1 MSRQPSLQA
10 FPESD
15 RRAEPGGLQSLF
27 SPRIGTAD
35 LARFCRRVGTSLAA
49 GIDIRKV
56 FDREAHGHG
65 SFTLRSQMRR
75 SSDQVARGETLG
87 AALAATGSYFPP
99 LVRELAAVGEHT
111 GKTAEVF
118 VNLADHY
125 DHQLSMRRAFFL
137 ATLWPRI
144 EFFAAVFIVGLLIWV
159 QGLLPMR
166 EGKPIDVLG
175 WGLVGNQG
183 LLIYLLIFAL
193 LTAGYWALKFAMRR
207 GMLWTR
213 PLQKLL
219 LRIPGV
225 GRFLELLALSRLA
238 WTMHLTF
245 NTSLP
250 LKQAIPLCLQST
262 QNARYTDQS
271 DAIVS
276 AATSGRELDDAFAST
291 RVFPTDFLDTL
302 EVGVR
307 TGQLPETMGHL
318 ADQYRGEAQR
328 RMAIMGMIGGFGVLL
343 LVMGLIVATIF
354 SILAQTLFPYYQ
366 LLNDL
371 SDPNN
376 LGR

>member
-1 MSRQPSLQA
+1 MSRQASLPA
-10 FPESD
+10 FARS
-15 RRAEPGGLQSLF
+15 EPRTEPDGLQSLF
-27 SPRIGTAD
+27 SARIGTAD

-56 FDREAHGHG
+56 FDREAHAHG
-65 SFTLRSQMRR
+65 SPTLRSKMQRA
-75 SSDQVARGETLG
+75 SDMVARGETLST
-87 AALAATGSYFPP
+87 ALAATGSYFPP

-118 VNLADHY
+118 TNLADHY
-125 DHQLSMRRAFFL
+125 DHQIALRRAFFL

-144 EFFAAVFIVGLLIWV
+144 EFFAALFIVGVLIWV
-159 QGLLPMR
+159 QGFFSVHGR
-166 EGKPIDVLG
+166 GIDVLG
-175 WGLVGNQG
+175 WGLVGEQG
-183 LLIYLLIFAL
+183 LLIYLLIIGFFA
-193 LTAGYWALKFAMRR
+193 AVYWALKFAMRR

-219 LRIPGV
+219 LRIPGI
-225 GRFLELLALSRLA
+225 GRFLELLAMSRLA

-250 LKQAIPLCLQST
+250 LKHAIPLCLQST
-262 QNARYTDQS
+262 QNARYTDQA

-276 AATSGRELDDAFAST
+276 AATSGRELDDAFAAT
-291 RVFPTDFLDTL
+291 RVFPTEFLDSL

-318 ADQYRGEAQR
+318 AEQYRVEAQR
-328 RMAIMGMIGGFGVLL
+328 RMAIISMIGGFGVLV
-343 LVMGLIVATIF
+343 LVMGLIVAAIL
-354 SILAQTLFPYYQ
+354 SIISNTWGPYFQ
-366 LLNDL
+366 ILNDL

-376 LGR
+376 VGR